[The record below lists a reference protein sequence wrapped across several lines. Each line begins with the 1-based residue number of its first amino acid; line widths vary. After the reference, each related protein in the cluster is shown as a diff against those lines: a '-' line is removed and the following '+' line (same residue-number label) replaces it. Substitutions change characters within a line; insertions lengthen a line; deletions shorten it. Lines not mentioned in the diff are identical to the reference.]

1 MNFFLPVFLLSVTNQ
16 PLPSVSNPLRDLL
29 FYFNNPTVITL
40 VSAFWNFIWG
50 LFFAPWQGGRAM
62 VQA

>member
-1 MNFFLPVFLLSVTNQ
+1 MNYILPFFLLSAVDT

-29 FYFNNPTVITL
+29 FYFNNPTVMTL
-40 VSAFWNFIWG
+40 VSAFGNFIWG